1 MAAGKV
7 KLSNDEREMMESLGY
22 FSELKFYMTYKNT
35 NQDENL
41 VIPADVRKSAIE
53 LINMADIQKGVS
65 EASQTGKKKG

>member
-1 MAAGKV
+1 
-7 KLSNDEREMMESLGY
+7 
-22 FSELKFYMTYKNT
+22 LKFYMTYKNT